1 MGWCKG
7 AREHAIQT
15 LKCGNCPQQRISRI
29 QQKGTSVLDSFESKV
44 LVNLAEASSI

>member
-15 LKCGNCPQQRISRI
+15 LKCGNCPQPRIFRKPG
-29 QQKGTSVLDSFESKV
+29 KGTSVLDSFESKV
-44 LVNLAEASSI
+44 IVNVAEASSI